1 MELLSAIAKQKR
13 TAVHVRVG
21 KMAVIH
27 RIAFIVGAIYLA
39 CSLFIFR
46 DVAANIPRVLH
57 GEAVINGDEL
67 VPFFNPNSQFIEQAA
82 GKFNQLT
89 NGYEFRVRYSFLT
102 TWLRYYKILPCAIIL
117 VIPAVTFAAYLAVS
131 RFLVASVQVSAAP
144 TIYIAAAS
152 AVAVIFA
159 ILIYAKITHFYTLIL
174 GFSLF
179 TIASLL
185 VTFGL
190 IFAQRH
196 PYRFIAAAC
205 IITLFNPAI
214 HYLILFALYLSIT
227 VASLLTLEAAR
238 LIRNGKLRHLRR
250 WRQHWDG
257 LCCRKATP
265 HLPSPICSGGWI
277 SNFISCNLA
286 LWSRMSHTTPARC
299 ALAFVLLATLTIVP
313 YGLMV
318 KFVFLR
324 GVPNISETV
333 PGDFYF
339 ISDASVPPGHM
350 LSFDMAGI
358 MDKIIGGD
366 YLVKEPRWPN
376 ATYTVLTL
384 LPLMLPT
391 MRRSIFNSWPRQ
403 QFLIVAYAN
412 VFFSMWA
419 TLGYSDPAWFPTFHR
434 TIASI
439 SRAADGMQSTIGNL
453 ILQLTST
460 IVQVLRFPHRFQLV
474 LFMMACVLMTI
485 SIAWLSERLIRRDRR
500 QSAPR
505 EGVALALVASLCIA
519 PLLSNAHYYDAFTSG
534 NLRGFLVPYPVV
546 YLKEVKTVLQRMPPG
561 KVIVL
566 PPTETAKVAVSPTGV
581 EHKFI
586 DKFHIYY
593 LDLPSYYYGLTG
605 DSDNKF
611 EFFLLLRALYYGQ
624 DWWVNI
630 ARDLH
635 IRYIVINRE
644 LIASTV
650 GGAEYLRELERII
663 EPQFDRLPTY
673 LHKLHENDSYAVYE
687 FVDLPQATRKPLLI
701 DTGWSEFIR
710 LLSNRLDLTR
720 YYDLRHLTVSD
731 DLTSYTN
738 LDLVTDD
745 PRMAAL
751 DLFIKANPDR
761 FFVPSS
767 RIFAFSPD
775 IIPSSYYLSPMFR
788 LFQFLSDSKWNRL
801 NMITPGLY
809 GTIKGSFIGLPRPTR
824 FRIDAKFPEDGR
836 YRLLLRGAA
845 TWNQLTVRA
854 KSLRIAT
861 TAELRA
867 TPGRLDLYDQRTVFS
882 TDRKAMDLEQYTIE
896 ELERLI
902 PSDIVAVNNRY
913 QYFDLGTV
921 DASKGSHT
929 LYFDKRDGNPLLV
942 EGILVIPEEIYQNL
956 KLPANV
962 RWVSVVQD
970 LCCRMLLSNNAAP

>member
-1 MELLSAIAKQKR
+1 MELLPALSKQIR
-13 TAVHVRVG
+13 TAPSVPVC
-21 KMAVIH
+21 KIAITH
-27 RIAFIVGAIYLA
+27 RIAFAVGAIYLA

-46 DVAANIPRVLH
+46 GVLASIPSVLH

-102 TWLRYYKILPCAIIL
+102 TWLRYYKILPFAIIL

-131 RFLVASVQVSAAP
+131 RFLVASMQVGAGP
-144 TIYIAAAS
+144 TIYIATAP

-159 ILIYAKITHFYTLIL
+159 ILTYAKITHFYTLIL

-190 IFAQRH
+190 IFAQRR

-205 IITLFNPAI
+205 IITLLNPAI

-238 LIRNGKLRHLRR
+238 FIHDGKLQHLRR
-250 WRQHWDG
+250 WRQHW
-257 LCCRKATP
+257 KALRYCGTTSRSSSTTFSRGRI
-265 HLPSPICSGGWI
+265 HS
-277 SNFISCNLA
+277 FIGHSLA
-286 LWSRMSHTTPARC
+286 VWSRVGHTTPARC
-299 ALAFVLLATLTIVP
+299 ILAFILLAVLTIVP

-339 ISDASVPPGHM
+339 ISDASVPLGHM

-358 MDKIIGGD
+358 MDKIISGD

-376 ATYTVLTL
+376 ATYTALTL
-384 LPLMLPT
+384 LPLMLPAI
-391 MRRSIFNSWPRQ
+391 RRSVFNSWPRQ
-403 QFLIVAYAN
+403 QFLVVAYVN

-419 TLGYSDPAWFPTFHR
+419 TLGYSDPAWLPTFHR
-434 TIASI
+434 TIAAI
-439 SRAADGMQSTIGNL
+439 SRAADGMQSTLGDL

-460 IVQVLRFPHRFQLV
+460 IVQVLRFPHRFQLI

-485 SIAWLSERLIRRDRR
+485 SIAWLGEGLIRRNRSQPR
-500 QSAPR
+500 QG
-505 EGVALALVASLCIA
+505 EQIALMLIASLCVA
-519 PLLSNAHYYDAFTSG
+519 PLLSSAHYRDSFASG
-534 NLRGFLVPYPVV
+534 NLRGFLAPYPVV

-561 KVIVL
+561 KVVVL
-566 PPTETAKVAVSPTGV
+566 PPTETAKVIVSPTGV

-630 ARDLH
+630 ARDLN

-650 GGAEYLRELERII
+650 GGAEYLRELERVI
-663 EPQFDRLPTY
+663 EPQLDQLPTY
-673 LHKLHENDSYAVYE
+673 LRKLYENDSYAVYE
-687 FVDLPQATRKPLLI
+687 FIDLPRATRKPLLI

-720 YYDLRHLTVSD
+720 YYDLRHLVVSD
-731 DLTSYTN
+731 DLADYAN
-738 LDLVTDD
+738 LDLVTDN
-745 PRMAAL
+745 PHIAAL
-751 DLFIKANPDR
+751 DLFIKAYPDR

-788 LFQFLSDSKWNRL
+788 LFQFFSDSKWNRL

-809 GTIKGSFIGLPRPTR
+809 GTIKGSFIGLPRPAR
-824 FRIDAKFPEDGR
+824 FRIDTKFPEAGR

-845 TWNQLTVRA
+845 TWNQLAIHA
-854 KSLRIAT
+854 KSLGFAT
-861 TAELRA
+861 TIELRA
-867 TPGRLDLYDQRTVFS
+867 TPGMLELYDQKTAFS
-882 TDRKAMDLEQYTIE
+882 ADRKAVDMEGYTIE

-902 PSDIVAVNNRY
+902 PGDIVAVNNRY
-913 QYFDLGTV
+913 QYFDLGIL

-929 LYFDKRDGNPLLV
+929 FYFDKQDGNPLLV
-942 EGILVIPEEIYQNL
+942 EGILVIPEERYQNL
-956 KLPANV
+956 NLPENV
-962 RWVSVVQD
+962 RWVSAVQD
-970 LCCRMLLSNNAAP
+970 LCCQTLLSNDAAP

>member
-1 MELLSAIAKQKR
+1 MQIASGVGVGRMAI
-13 TAVHVRVG
+13 TS
-21 KMAVIH
+21 
-27 RIAFIVGAIYLA
+27 RIAFTVGAIYLA

-46 DVAANIPRVLH
+46 GVIASIPSVLR

-102 TWLRYYKILPCAIIL
+102 TWLRYYKILPFAIVL

-131 RFLVASVQVSAAP
+131 RFLVASLPACAAP
-144 TIYIAAAS
+144 TIYIAAAP
-152 AVAVIFA
+152 AVAVVFA
-159 ILIYAKITHFYTLIL
+159 ILTYAKITHFYTLIL

-179 TIASLL
+179 LIASLL
-185 VTFGL
+185 MTFGL
-190 IFAQRH
+190 IFAQRR

-227 VASLLTLEAAR
+227 VTSLLTLEAAKFIRAGGLRR
-238 LIRNGKLRHLRR
+238 LANWRSYWDALRHWRIARR
-250 WRQHWDG
+250 SRQPT
-257 LCCRKATP
+257 CRRAR
-265 HLPSPICSGGWI
+265 LGSLIGRSRV
-277 SNFISCNLA
+277 
-286 LWSRMSHTTPARC
+286 LWSRIGHTTLARC
-299 ALAFVLLATLTIVP
+299 TLAFILLAALTIVP

-318 KFVFLR
+318 KFIFLR

-339 ISDASVPPGHM
+339 ISDASVPLGHM

-358 MDKIIGGD
+358 MDKIVSGD

-376 ATYTVLTL
+376 ATYTALTL
-384 LPLMLPT
+384 LPLMLPG
-391 MRRSIFNSWPRQ
+391 MRRSVFDSWPRR
-403 QFLIVAYAN
+403 QFLVVAYVN

-434 TIASI
+434 TIAAI
-439 SRAADGMQSTIGNL
+439 SRAADGMQSTLGNL

-460 IVQVLRFPHRFQLV
+460 IVQVLRFPHRFQLI
-474 LFMMACVLMTI
+474 LFMMSCVLMSI
-485 SIAWLSERLIRRDRR
+485 SIAWLGERLIRRVRR
-500 QSAPR
+500 QSAC
-505 EGVALALVASLCIA
+505 GSYALLTLIAVLCA
-519 PLLSNAHYYDAFTSG
+519 TPLLSSAHYRDAFASG
-534 NLRGFLVPYPVV
+534 NLRGFLAPYPVV

-561 KVIVL
+561 KVVVL
-566 PPTETAKVAVSPTGV
+566 PPTETAKVIVSPSGV

-630 ARDLH
+630 ARDLN

-650 GGAEYLRELERII
+650 GGAEYLRELERVI
-663 EPQFDRLPTY
+663 EPQLAQLPMY
-673 LHKLHENDSYAVYE
+673 LRKLYENDSYAVYE
-687 FVDLPQATRKPLLI
+687 FIDLPRAARRPLLI
-701 DTGWSEFIR
+701 DTSWSEFIR

-720 YYDLRHLTVSD
+720 YYDLRHLVVSD
-731 DLTSYTN
+731 DLADYAN

-745 PRMAAL
+745 PHMAAL
-751 DLFIKANPDR
+751 DLFIKANPGQ
-761 FFVPSS
+761 FFIPSS

-788 LFQFLSDSKWNRL
+788 LFQFFSDSKWNRL

-824 FRIDAKFPEDGR
+824 FRIDAKFPEER
-836 YRLLLRGAA
+836 KYRLLLRGAA
-845 TWNQLTVRA
+845 TWNQLAIRA
-854 KSLRIAT
+854 KSLGYAT

-867 TPGRLDLYDQRTVFS
+867 APGLLDLYDQKTVFS
-882 TDRKAMDLEQYTIE
+882 AGRKAIDMEQYTVE

-902 PSDIVAVNNRY
+902 PGDIVAINNRY
-913 QYFDLGTV
+913 RYFDLGTV
-921 DASKGSHT
+921 DAAKGMHT
-929 LYFDKRDGNPLLV
+929 FYFDKQDGNPLLV
-942 EGILVIPEEIYQNL
+942 EGILVMPEEAYRNL
-956 KLPANV
+956 KLPENV
-962 RWVSVVQD
+962 RWVKSVKD
-970 LCCRMLLSNNAAP
+970 LCCQTLPSNDVAP

>member
-1 MELLSAIAKQKR
+1 MDLLSALPKR
-13 TAVHVRVG
+13 TYAAPDVRTG
-21 KMAVIH
+21 KLVMTS
-27 RIAFIVGAIYLA
+27 RIAFAVGAIYLA

-46 DVAANIPRVLH
+46 GVIASIPAVLR

-102 TWLRYYKILPCAIIL
+102 TWLRYYKILPFAIVL
-117 VIPAVTFAAYLAVS
+117 VIPIVTFAAYLAVS
-131 RFLVASVQVSAAP
+131 RFLAAGLQTSATP
-144 TIYIAAAS
+144 TAYIAAAP

-159 ILIYAKITHFYTLIL
+159 ILTYAKITHFYTLIL

-179 TIASLL
+179 VIASLL
-185 VTFGL
+185 MTFGL
-190 IFAQRH
+190 IFAQRR

-227 VASLLTLEAAR
+227 VASLVVLEAAR
-238 LIRNGKLRHLRR
+238 FIHSGGLQRLRNR
-250 WRQHWDG
+250 
-257 LCCRKATP
+257 
-265 HLPSPICSGGWI
+265 CSGRAMVRRCTTALCPSQPMLWRRGL
-277 SNFISCNLA
+277 SQLA
-286 LWSRMSHTTPARC
+286 GRGAELWSHISHTTLARC
-299 ALAFVLLATLTIVP
+299 ALAFVLLIALTIVP

-339 ISDASVPPGHM
+339 ISDASVPLGHL

-358 MDKIIGGD
+358 MDKLVSGD

-376 ATYTVLTL
+376 ATYTALTL
-384 LPLMLPT
+384 LPLLLPAI
-391 MRRSIFNSWPRQ
+391 RRGVFDSWPRR
-403 QFLIVAYAN
+403 QFLVVAYVN

-434 TIASI
+434 TIAAI
-439 SRAADGMQSTIGNL
+439 SRAADGMQSTLGNL

-460 IVQVLRFPHRFQLV
+460 IVQVLRFPHRFQLI
-474 LFMMACVLMTI
+474 LFMMACVLMPI
-485 SIAWLSERLIRRDRR
+485 SITWLGEGLIRRR
-500 QSAPR
+500 SAGR
-505 EGVALALVASLCIA
+505 EQAIPTLILVAALCTT
-519 PLLSNAHYYDAFTSG
+519 PLLSNAHYRDAFASG
-534 NLRGFLVPYPVV
+534 NLRGFLAAYPVV

-561 KVIVL
+561 KVVVL
-566 PPTETAKVAVSPTGV
+566 PPTETAKVIVSPSGV

-630 ARDLH
+630 ARDLN

-650 GGAEYLRELERII
+650 GGAEYLRELERVI
-663 EPQFDRLPTY
+663 EPQLDRLPEY
-673 LHKLHENDSYAVYE
+673 VRKIYENDSYAVYE
-687 FVDLPQATRKPLLI
+687 FIDLPRAARRPLLI
-701 DTGWSEFIR
+701 DTGWSWFIR

-720 YYDLRHLTVSD
+720 YYDLRHLVVSD
-731 DLTSYTN
+731 DLTSYAN

-745 PRMAAL
+745 PRTAAL
-751 DLFIKANPDR
+751 DLFIKANADR

-788 LFQFLSDSKWNRL
+788 LFQFFSDSKWNRL
-801 NMITPGLY
+801 NMITPGLF

-824 FRIDAKFPEDGR
+824 FRIDAKFPEAGK

-845 TWNQLTVRA
+845 TWNHLAVRA
-854 KSLRIAT
+854 RSLGYAT
-861 TAELRA
+861 TIELRA
-867 TPGRLDLYDQRTVFS
+867 APGMLDLYDQKTAFS
-882 TDRKAMDLEQYTIE
+882 ANRKAIDMEQYTVE

-902 PSDIVAVNNRY
+902 PGDIVAVNNSY

-921 DASKGSHT
+921 EAGKGLHS
-929 LYFDKRDGNPLLV
+929 LYFDKQDGNPLLV
-942 EGILVIPEEIYQNL
+942 EGILAIPEETYQNL
-956 KLPANV
+956 RLPENV
-962 RWVSVVQD
+962 RWVRSVRD
-970 LCCRMLLSNNAAP
+970 LCCQTLLSSSATP